1 MRSTHAYAEDSS
13 NSIEIDVGSLVR
25 LIIRERLAV
34 QQQDLLFLARIGK
47 RDPTSNHT
55 HIYSCRHRQTFAIG
69 SLQKEPNIKES
80 DI

>member
-47 RDPTSNHT
+47 RDPTPLITHT
-55 HIYSCRHRQTFAIG
+55 YIHVGTDRHF
-69 SLQKEPNIKES
+69 P
-80 DI
+80 